1 MNERLS
7 LPALFLAVCAILT
20 IAWAA
25 PARAA
30 DADDDSIVLVA
41 KRQLHD
47 KLYGSTIL
55 LTRPIGAARHV
66 GFIMNKPTQVTL
78 GKLFPTHEPSKKV
91 ADPVF
96 LGGPV
101 SPEVIFALVQGKQ
114 SPGGRSIQILEDLYL
129 AIDSD
134 VVDAVIEKQPAQAR
148 FFAGMV
154 LWRPGELHEEIKR
167 GLWYTLDA
175 KSDLVLRKSV
185 EGMWEEFVGRSE
197 RKANSI

>member
-7 LPALFLAVCAILT
+7 LPALFLAACAILA

-25 PARAA
+25 PVRAA
-30 DADDDSIVLVA
+30 DPADDSIILVA
-41 KRQLHD
+41 KRQLQD
-47 KLYGSTIL
+47 KLYGSTVL
-55 LTRPIGAARHV
+55 LARPIGAARHV
-66 GFIMNKPTQVTL
+66 GFIINKPTQVTL

-96 LGGPV
+96 LGGPI

-114 SPGGRSIQILEDLYL
+114 SPGGRSIRILDDLYL
-129 AIDSD
+129 AIDSE
-134 VVDAVIEKQPAQAR
+134 VVDSVIEKQSTQAR
-148 FFAGMV
+148 FLAGMV
-154 LWRPGELHEEIKR
+154 LWRPGELRDELKR
-167 GLWYTLDA
+167 GLWYVLDA
-175 KSDLVLRKSV
+175 KAELVLRKT